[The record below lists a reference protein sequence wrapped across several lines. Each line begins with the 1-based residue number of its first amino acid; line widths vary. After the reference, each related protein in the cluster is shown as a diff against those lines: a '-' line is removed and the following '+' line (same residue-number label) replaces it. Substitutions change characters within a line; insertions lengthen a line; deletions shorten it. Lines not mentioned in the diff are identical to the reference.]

1 METVNS
7 VLQTAGY
14 TLVTIDR
21 SRTYDFE
28 GSYPFEDVLIAKL
41 DSSNKASE
49 VELMDLIVIITAP
62 QVKENNAASVNT
74 IEVGG
79 EVGNVA
85 VSFVSDVEFEVE
97 TEIIHD
103 GVKVSKIDTSKP
115 GIYEVRHTAVDV
127 LGRINR
133 VQRTLIVKED
143 GKEEIKEEVKET
155 IEVKEE
161 SLIVNET
168 KVEVQQENNSNR
180 KVVENIQV
188 EMMLENKE
196 ELNGYK
202 NEKEAKAE
210 QENSLT
216 FKLFSKWFFKVYD
229 G

>member
-1 METVNS
+1 MRP
-7 VLQTAGY
+7 TA
-14 TLVTIDR
+14 LPPEKPPSISD
-21 SRTYDFE
+21 
-28 GSYPFEDVLIAKL
+28 
-41 DSSNKASE
+41 
-49 VELMDLIVIITAP
+49 
-62 QVKENNAASVNT
+62 
-74 IEVGG
+74 
-79 EVGNVA
+79 VA

-103 GVKVSKIDTSKP
+103 GVKVSKIDTNKP

-127 LGRINR
+127 LGRVNR

-161 SLIVNET
+161 SVVVNET
-168 KVEVQQENNSNR
+168 KVEIQQENNSNR
-180 KVVENIQV
+180 KVLDNLQV
-188 EMMLENKE
+188 EMILENKE